1 MINRVFF
8 ITENLCHQDWNKLA
22 GENIFFSIR
31 IRPEQKTLKDLYN
44 SIENY
49 PVYSFCLSL
58 EVDRLM
64 EIETLRSTTSFLF
77 MPSYLRIQGMR
88 IINISGSSSALIDE
102 VCSSI
107 TEYFS
112 LQGIN
117 DIIINKLN
125 LNADH
130 NLPGKYRPFDSLDM
144 FMAFYR
150 QLLQSDQYFNNDIF
164 FRASSIDI
172 LNSALL
178 SLKELEIEFERKFP
192 HLYSLSTKYM
202 LLEKEYGSLK
212 QKNICTAIELN
223 YQKQQNDILRSVHST
238 TELQKFYD
246 HEYEIL
252 PVWYKRFGHI
262 IKVLMGKRTFRS
274 LFSDQGKKYKD

>member
-1 MINRVFF
+1 
-8 ITENLCHQDWNKLA
+8 
-22 GENIFFSIR
+22 
-31 IRPEQKTLKDLYN
+31 
-44 SIENY
+44 
-49 PVYSFCLSL
+49 
-58 EVDRLM
+58 M

-164 FRASSIDI
+164 SG
-172 LNSALL
+172 
-178 SLKELEIEFERKFP
+178 
-192 HLYSLSTKYM
+192 HLPL
-202 LLEKEYGSLK
+202 
-212 QKNICTAIELN
+212 I
-223 YQKQQNDILRSVHST
+223 
-238 TELQKFYD
+238 F
-246 HEYEIL
+246 
-252 PVWYKRFGHI
+252 
-262 IKVLMGKRTFRS
+262 
-274 LFSDQGKKYKD
+274 